1 MRILLDESVPRR
13 LKRDLRGHQVS
24 TVTEIGWRGKKNGE
38 LLRLANGQFD
48 AFVIVDQNLEYQQ
61 NLKRFDIAFI
71 LLVAVNNK
79 YETLSPLVPK
89 ILEVLKSIQRGD
101 FVRLTR

>member
-13 LKRDLRGHQVS
+13 LKRDLHGHEVS

-38 LLRLANGQFD
+38 LLQLACERFD
-48 AFVIVDQNLEYQQ
+48 VFVIVDQNLEYQQ
-61 NLKRFDIAFI
+61 NLKRFDIAFV
-71 LLVAVNNK
+71 LLIAVNNK
-79 YETLSPLVPK
+79 YEALSPLVPK
-89 ILEVLKSIQRGD
+89 ILEALKSIQRGD